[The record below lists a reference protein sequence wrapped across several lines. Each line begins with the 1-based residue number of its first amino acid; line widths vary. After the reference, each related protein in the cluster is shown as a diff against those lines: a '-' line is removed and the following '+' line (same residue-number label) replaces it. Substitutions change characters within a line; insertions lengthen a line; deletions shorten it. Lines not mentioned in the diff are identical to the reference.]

1 MRRSRATIARD
12 RSPNDRDPNLRG
24 AWLQRR
30 YTHRGSPIA
39 LTRPRTCALCASRT
53 RRSDGSWRSAT
64 TCPPGGNRCAT
75 PHVVCRGPDALSRG
89 TYAQAQSLTRRARML
104 MAAARVDAGATRT
117 RGAQPT
123 RTGLIPAHRPHLLRQ
138 LSQRIAACACVA
150 RRDGGGVAARVRV
163 RAVVGQR
170 PPLGPGAGD
179 DAAVLC
185 IWRALF
191 GTERPRR
198 QPMAFNGS
206 LRVLWVLWGTLGHLW
221 YSRVL

>member
-1 MRRSRATIARD
+1 LRR
-12 RSPNDRDPNLRG
+12 
-24 AWLQRR
+24 
-30 YTHRGSPIA
+30 
-39 LTRPRTCALCASRT
+39 
-53 RRSDGSWRSAT
+53 AT
-64 TCPPGGNRCAT
+64 TCPPDGNRCAT
-75 PHVVCRGPDALSRG
+75 PHVVCPDPDALSRG
-89 TYAQAQSLTRRARML
+89 TYAQAQARALTRHIRTSTGTSTRSH
-104 MAAARVDAGATRT
+104 AARAHADGGSARRRRCNKGTR
-117 RGAQPT
+117 
-123 RTGLIPAHRPHLLRQ
+123 PAAYPHRPHLLRQ

-206 LRVLWVLWGTLGHLW
+206 LRVLWVLKGILGHLW
-221 YSRVL
+221 YSRVLSAPHGALGHVMGAP

>member
-1 MRRSRATIARD
+1 MRAVRFAHA
-12 RSPNDRDPNLRG
+12 P
-24 AWLQRR
+24 QRR
-30 YTHRGSPIA
+30 LLEEGDDLPAGRQPLCHAACRLPRSGRA
-39 LTRPRTCALCASRT
+39 LTRHIRTSTGTST
-53 RRSDGSWRSAT
+53 RSHAARAHADGGSARRR
-64 TCPPGGNRCAT
+64 RCNK
-75 PHVVCRGPDALSRG
+75 G
-89 TYAQAQSLTRRARML
+89 TRRA
-104 MAAARVDAGATRT
+104 AY
-117 RGAQPT
+117 P
-123 RTGLIPAHRPHLLRQ
+123 HRPHLLRQ

-206 LRVLWVLWGTLGHLW
+206 LRVLWVLWGILGHLW